1 VRLPSVVAATVV
13 ASLALAPEAAAAR
26 RKVFYC
32 GTVRYEAQEL
42 GTYQLDDRPPG
53 GGWTK
58 ASEQLRRSTLGTW
71 AVCLLCT
78 GADAPAWGCAG
89 SGLGDLRHS
98 FLRALSRDHVDDSES
113 CGDRA
118 VRPGAR
124 TVTEGRESDSPAPP
138 KGRASVALT
147 VADGIY
153 TLMVN
158 LEGEVTVTRVAQRRS
173 TTTNR
178 CGRSPPPESSEAT
191 VTYPLPVLFAAPP
204 RAWPGSQTVADT
216 AELVEDPEGR
226 TFCPGPSTPGECSHE
241 AVTTLSWQLVRKE
254 SDCTARV
261 TRASGEASL
270 NGEQLPSEGEVPLAG
285 GDAIRTGHRGRLEL
299 RLSGDRKSAYLFG
312 GEADA
317 RLPARPCAPPATKDV
332 AAGLLTGSLYVWVGS
347 VIGSPATF
355 EISTGTAVTGSRGA
369 LDSPLRLLFPWARA
383 ATRSAVPPDQVEQ
396 GEDAPTPEAAT
407 LPADWPAGG
416 SAAYLWSGPKG
427 AVGVKVLRGEARV
440 EDPAGKGAVTLAA
453 GEVFRGP
460 ALARKRPVVVTLT
473 R

>member
-1 VRLPSVVAATVV
+1 MRLPRSVAAALV
-13 ASLALAPEAAAAR
+13 AALAFAPAAADAR
-26 RKVFYC
+26 RRVFYC

-42 GTYQLDDRPPG
+42 GTYQLDDRPPQ

-71 AVCLLCT
+71 AVCLACT
-78 GADAPAWGCAG
+78 GADAPAWGCAS
-89 SGLGDLRHS
+89 SGLGDLSHS
-98 FLRALSRDHVDDSES
+98 FLRTLSRDHVDDSES

-138 KGRASVALT
+138 QARASVAMT
-147 VADGIY
+147 VADGSY

-158 LEGEVTVTRVAQRRS
+158 LEGEVTMARVVQRRS
-173 TTTNR
+173 TTSHR
-178 CGRSPPPESSEAT
+178 CGRSPPPESTEVT
-191 VTYPLPVLFAAPP
+191 VKYPLPVIFAAPP
-204 RAWPGSQTVADT
+204 RAWPGGEKLADT

-226 TFCPGPSTPGECSHE
+226 AFCPGPSTPGECSHE

-261 TRASGEASL
+261 TRASGEAML
-270 NGEQLPSEGEVPLAG
+270 NGEQLPREGEVPLAG
-285 GDAIRTGHRGRLEL
+285 GDAIRTGHKARLEL
-299 RLSGDRKSAYLFG
+299 RLSGDPKALYRFG

-317 RLPARPCAPPATKDV
+317 RLAAKPCAPPGTKDV
-332 AAGLLTGSLYVWVGS
+332 AAGLLTGSLYVWVSS
-347 VIGSPATF
+347 VIGSSATF
-355 EISTGTAVTGSRGA
+355 EISTGTAVTGSRGS
-369 LDSPLRLLFPWARA
+369 LDPLLRMLFPWARA
-383 ATRSAVPPDQVEQ
+383 APPAAVPPEE
-396 GEDAPTPEAAT
+396 GEDAPPPEAAT

-416 SAAYLWSGPKG
+416 SAGYLWSGPNG
-427 AVGVKVLRGEARV
+427 AVGVKLFRGEARI

-460 ALARKRPVVVTLT
+460 AVARKRPVVVTLT